1 MFLETSRNFVKIAIF
16 FTIFRT
22 FLKCLNL
29 DVITFET
36 LLIKKRDRAN
46 FQTSSMF
53 ILKKIKSKKIVTNK
67 LKKNLLIKTI
77 YNRTFELS

>member
-1 MFLETSRNFVKIAIF
+1 MFLETSRNFVKVAIF

-29 DVITFET
+29 NVITFET

-46 FQTSSMF
+46 FQTSSIS
-53 ILKKIKSKKIVTNK
+53 ILKKIKSKNIVTNR
-67 LKKNLLIKTI
+67 LKKI
-77 YNRTFELS
+77 Y